1 METQNTVKTLQED
14 GKKEEFSQSE
24 SLSRSVSKRFIY
36 KEYYIG
42 IVINAVTNPK
52 LAEWMMMV

>member
-14 GKKEEFSQSE
+14 GKQEEFLNQNPYIK
-24 SLSRSVSKRFIY
+24 VSIY
-36 KEYYIG
+36 KEYQTG

-52 LAEWMMMV
+52 LAEL